1 MKWGIIVPIFIY
13 LIATFVVGAYFH
25 RYLKERQ
32 GSFQESFFVGDRS
45 LGPVVLVLTM
55 LASSV
60 SAGTF
65 VGAPGLAYE
74 VGFGWVLAV
83 MGQITAGVCMLGI
96 LGKKFAI
103 IARKIEAVTMTDLFF
118 ARYRSAAVVIGT
130 ALGIVIFIGA
140 YMVAQF
146 AGGARIVQSVTGLPY
161 QAGILIF
168 GIVVMGYTAYGG
180 FRAVAVTDAIQ
191 GIAMILGGILLWI
204 GFMARTDGLSSVVG
218 QLSTQHPELLT
229 IPGPGNITPT
239 VLFSYFLLFGIA
251 AIGLPHA
258 ANRGMTYKD
267 SKTMHQAVMMSAIVM
282 LLFTFFFATL
292 GPAMRVI
299 YPNVGSP
306 DIVLPRFIAD
316 TFPGWLAGIVLAAPL
331 SAIMSTVSSMLLVA
345 SGAVV
350 KDVYLNYINPDAS
363 ERAVS
368 TLSYVATLAIGA
380 IVIIISLTPP
390 DYIQF
395 VVVFALGGLQS
406 MFVAPTVFG
415 LFWKRATKWGGI
427 ASMYVGLISYLV
439 LEIFFPDLFG
449 DVTNLVP
456 ALVLSIVAMVVVS
469 LLTPRPPQEIV
480 RLFWGKSV
488 PSAESEEVTLRR

>member
-1 MKWGIIVPIFIY
+1 MKWGIIIPIIIY
-13 LIATFVVGAYFH
+13 LIAMFLVGAYFH
-25 RYLKERQ
+25 RYLKDRR
-32 GSFQESFFVGDRS
+32 GTFQESFFVGDRS

-65 VGAPGLAYE
+65 IGAPGLAYD

-83 MGQITAGVCMLGI
+83 MGQATAGICMLGI

-103 IARKIEAVTMTDLFF
+103 IARKIKAVTMTDLFF
-118 ARYRSAAVVIGT
+118 ARYRSRAVVIGT

-146 AGGARIVQSVTGLPY
+146 AGGALIVQSVTGLPY

-168 GIVVMGYTAYGG
+168 AGGVVGYTAYGG
-180 FRAVAVTDAIQ
+180 FRAVAITDAIQ
-191 GIAMILGGILLWI
+191 GIVMILGGVLLWI
-204 GFMARTDGLSSVVG
+204 GFMATTGGFSAVMD
-218 QLSTQHPELLT
+218 QLATQQPELLT
-229 IPGPGNITPT
+229 LPGPGNITPT

-258 ANRGMTYKD
+258 ANRGMTYRD
-267 SKTMHQAVMMSAIVM
+267 SRTMHQAVMMSAIVM
-282 LLFTFFFATL
+282 VLFTFFFATL

-299 YPNVGSP
+299 YPNIESS

-331 SAIMSTVSSMLLVA
+331 SAVMSTVSSMLLVA

-350 KDVYLNYINPDAS
+350 KDIYLNYVNPEAS
-363 ERAVS
+363 DRRIS
-368 TLSYVATLAIGA
+368 SLSYVATLVIGVA
-380 IVIIISLTPP
+380 VMLVALTPP
-390 DYIQF
+390 DYVQF

-415 LFWKRATKWGGI
+415 LFWKRATKWGAI
-427 ASMYVGLISYLV
+427 ASMYLGLVSYLV

-449 DVTNLVP
+449 DIVNLVP
-456 ALVLSIVAMVVVS
+456 ALTLSIVAMVVVS
-469 LLTPRPPQEIV
+469 LLTPKPSQDII

-488 PSAESEEVTLRR
+488 PSDRQEVTLQR

>member
-1 MKWGIIVPIFIY
+1 MKWGIIIPIIIY
-13 LIATFVVGAYFH
+13 LIATFLVGAYFH
-25 RYLKERQ
+25 RYLKDTT
-32 GSFQESFFVGDRS
+32 GTFQESFFVGDRS

-65 VGAPGLAYE
+65 IGAPGLAYD

-83 MGQITAGVCMLGI
+83 MGQTTAGICMLGI

-103 IARKIEAVTMTDLFF
+103 IARKIKAVTMTDLFF
-118 ARYRSAAVVIGT
+118 ARYRSPAVVIGT
-130 ALGIVIFIGA
+130 AVGIVIFIGA

-146 AGGARIVQSVTGLPY
+146 AGGALIVQSVTGLPY
-161 QAGILIF
+161 QAGIFIF
-168 GIVVMGYTAYGG
+168 AGGVVGYTAYGG
-180 FRAVAVTDAIQ
+180 FRAVAITDAIQ
-191 GIAMILGGILLWI
+191 GIFMILGGVLLWI
-204 GFMARTDGLSSVVG
+204 GFMATTDGFSAVMD
-218 QLSTQHPELLT
+218 QLATQQPELLT
-229 IPGPGNITPT
+229 LPGPGNITPT

-258 ANRGMTYKD
+258 ANRGMTYRD
-267 SKTMHQAVMMSAIVM
+267 SRTMHQAVMMSAIVM
-282 LLFTFFFATL
+282 VLFTFFFATL

-299 YPNVGSP
+299 YPNIESS

-331 SAIMSTVSSMLLVA
+331 SAVMSTVSSMLLVA

-350 KDVYLNYINPDAS
+350 KDVYLNYVNPEAS
-363 ERAVS
+363 ERRIS
-368 TLSYVATLAIGA
+368 SLSYVATLVIGVA
-380 IVIIISLTPP
+380 VMLVALTPP
-390 DYIQF
+390 DYVQF

-406 MFVAPTVFG
+406 MFIAPTVFG
-415 LFWKRATKWGGI
+415 LFWKRATKWGAI
-427 ASMYVGLISYLV
+427 ASMYLGLVSYLV

-449 DVTNLVP
+449 DIVNLVP
-456 ALVLSIVAMVVVS
+456 ALTLSIVAMVVVS
-469 LLTPRPPQEIV
+469 LLTPKPSQDII

-488 PSAESEEVTLRR
+488 PSDRQEVTLQR

>member
-1 MKWGIIVPIFIY
+1 MKWGIIIPIIIY
-13 LIATFVVGAYFH
+13 LIATFLVGAYFH
-25 RYLKERQ
+25 RYLKDRR
-32 GSFQESFFVGDRS
+32 GTFQESFFVGDRS

-65 VGAPGLAYE
+65 IGAPGLAYD

-83 MGQITAGVCMLGI
+83 MGQTTAGICMLGI

-103 IARKIEAVTMTDLFF
+103 IARKIKAVTMTDLFF
-118 ARYRSAAVVIGT
+118 ARYRSPAVVIGT

-146 AGGARIVQSVTGLPY
+146 AGGALIVQSVTGLPY
-161 QAGILIF
+161 KAGIIIF
-168 GIVVMGYTAYGG
+168 AGGVVGYTAYGG
-180 FRAVAVTDAIQ
+180 FRAVAITDAIQ
-191 GIAMILGGILLWI
+191 GIFMILGGVLLWI
-204 GFMARTDGLSSVVG
+204 GFMVTTGGFSAVMD
-218 QLSTQHPELLT
+218 QLATQQPELLT
-229 IPGPGNITPT
+229 LPGPGNITPT

-258 ANRGMTYKD
+258 ANRGMTYRD
-267 SKTMHQAVMMSAIVM
+267 SRTMHQAVMMSAIVM
-282 LLFTFFFATL
+282 VLFTFFFATL

-299 YPNVGSP
+299 YPNIESS

-331 SAIMSTVSSMLLVA
+331 SAVMSTVSSMLLVA

-350 KDVYLNYINPDAS
+350 KDVYLNYVNPEANDRRIS
-363 ERAVS
+363 S
-368 TLSYVATLAIGA
+368 LSYVATLVIGVA
-380 IVIIISLTPP
+380 VMLVALTPP
-390 DYIQF
+390 DYVQF

-406 MFVAPTVFG
+406 MFIAPTVFG
-415 LFWKRATKWGGI
+415 LFWKRATKWGAI
-427 ASMYVGLISYLV
+427 ASMYLGLVSYLV
-439 LEIFFPDLFG
+439 LEMFFPDLFG
-449 DVTNLVP
+449 DIVNLVP
-456 ALVLSIVAMVVVS
+456 ALTLSIVAMVVVS
-469 LLTPRPPQEIV
+469 LLTPKPSQDII

-488 PSAESEEVTLRR
+488 PSDRQEVTLQR

>member
-1 MKWGIIVPIFIY
+1 MKWGIIIPIIIY
-13 LIATFVVGAYFH
+13 LIATFLVGAYFH
-25 RYLKERQ
+25 RYLKDRS
-32 GSFQESFFVGDRS
+32 GTFQESFFVGDRS

-65 VGAPGLAYE
+65 IGAPGLAYD

-83 MGQITAGVCMLGI
+83 MGQTTAGICMLGI

-103 IARKIEAVTMTDLFF
+103 IARKIKAVTMTDLFF
-118 ARYRSAAVVIGT
+118 ARYRSPAVVIGT

-146 AGGARIVQSVTGLPY
+146 AGGALIVQSVTGLPY
-161 QAGILIF
+161 KAGIFIF
-168 GIVVMGYTAYGG
+168 AGAVVGYTAYGG
-180 FRAVAVTDAIQ
+180 FRAVAITDAIQ
-191 GIAMILGGILLWI
+191 GIFMIVGGVLLWI
-204 GFMARTDGLSSVVG
+204 GFMATTDGFSAVMD
-218 QLSTQHPELLT
+218 QLATQQPELLT
-229 IPGPGNITPT
+229 LPGPGNITPT

-258 ANRGMTYKD
+258 ANRGMTYRD

-282 LLFTFFFATL
+282 VLFTFFFATL

-299 YPNVGSP
+299 YPNIESS

-350 KDVYLNYINPDAS
+350 KDVYLNYVNPGAS
-363 ERAVS
+363 DRRIS
-368 TLSYVATLAIGA
+368 SLSYVATLVIGVA
-380 IVIIISLTPP
+380 VMLVSLTPP
-390 DYIQF
+390 DYVQF

-406 MFVAPTVFG
+406 MFIAPTVFG
-415 LFWKRATKWGGI
+415 LFWKRATKWGAI
-427 ASMYVGLISYLV
+427 ASMYLGLVSYLV

-449 DVTNLVP
+449 DIVNLVP
-456 ALVLSIVAMVVVS
+456 ALTLSIVAMVVVS
-469 LLTPRPPQEIV
+469 LITPKPSQDII

-488 PSAESEEVTLRR
+488 PSDRREVTLQR